1 MLREKVCLDGSMP
14 SAVSKRVCKHMNDDH
29 AASCLGYAWSLAG
42 ITSATSAKLTAV
54 NSHGF
59 DLLCATS
66 ATDPDGNTVQITSR
80 VAFKPPLKSDAE
92 LRERMVALHKVALEP
107 KIRYLL
113 PPLASLPLS
122 AMTLLAATVWNP
134 TTVITSPVHSLGI
147 LLLRSRE
154 NYQALLVAALAIHTI
169 EASVAAWYAKR
180 LKLPT
185 LSCLG
190 WFGLTLAGGN
200 GTLQVLQQ
208 LWAVQCDAAKKA

>member
-1 MLREKVCLDGSMP
+1 
-14 SAVSKRVCKHMNDDH
+14 MNDDH

-66 ATDPDGNTVQITSR
+66 ATDPDGNKVQITSR

-134 TTVITSPVHSLGI
+134 TTVITSPVHSLI
-147 LLLRSRE
+147 LLLRVRKL
-154 NYQALLVAALAIHTI
+154 QALLVARVLPHYRGIGSPSYMPRTQATHPFMF
-169 EASVAAWYAKR
+169 R
-180 LKLPT
+180 LVWVDV
-185 LSCLG
+185 G
-190 WFGLTLAGGN
+190 R
-200 GTLQVLQQ
+200 
-208 LWAVQCDAAKKA
+208 